1 MDKRRGFTLIELL
14 VVIAIIALLMALLM
28 PALERAREQ
37 GQRIV
42 CLNNLKQLM
51 LAWDFYHEDNEGK
64 IVNGDTGEYTLPPGD
79 HWWVM
84 KDWVTSGPEPTLDE
98 KEQAILDGALY
109 PYAKNVDVYKC
120 PTLLAGNLRTYCM
133 VDAMNC
139 QGWPQPDGDA
149 PPYDRVRIT
158 HIEEIIKPHIRITF
172 LDDGGTAG
180 STMGG
185 WTQYTDTWNWWD
197 PPPIRHGDGTTFAF
211 VDGHSEYWKW
221 QDDDT
226 IECGEVGDAFCP
238 TVGLDP
244 GNMDI
249 WNSQMGSWGVAVPK

>member
-1 MDKRRGFTLIELL
+1 MDKRKGFTLIELL
-14 VVIAIIALLMALLM
+14 VVIAIIALLMAILM

-51 LAWDFYHEDNEGK
+51 LAWDFYTEDNEGK
-64 IVNGDTGEYTLPPGD
+64 IVNGDTEEYPIPAGETC
-79 HWWVM
+79 WVRR
-84 KDWVTSGPEPTLDE
+84 DWVTSGPEPTLDE

-109 PYAKNVDVYKC
+109 PYVKNVNVYKC

-139 QGWPQPDGDA
+139 KGWDA
-149 PPYDRVRIT
+149 DRVNIK
-158 HIEEIIKPHIRITF
+158 HINEILRPHYRITF

-180 STMGG
+180 DTMGG
-185 WTQYTDTWNWWD
+185 WTTYADRWEWWD

-221 QDDDT
+221 GFANT
-226 IECGEVGDAFCP
+226 IVCGLDGRAFCP
-238 TVGLDP
+238 LIGVDP

-249 WNSQMGSWGVAVPK
+249 WKSQMGSWGVAVPKN